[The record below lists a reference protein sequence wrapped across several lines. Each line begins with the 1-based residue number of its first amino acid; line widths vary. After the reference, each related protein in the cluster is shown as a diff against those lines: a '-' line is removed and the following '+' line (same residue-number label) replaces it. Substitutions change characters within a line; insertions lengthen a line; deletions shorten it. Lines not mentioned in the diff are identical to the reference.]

1 MEEKEMNENEV
12 VSNVTEATKELTP
25 AVKTMNVPVVLGAA
39 GVGLGAGI
47 GLMIV
52 VPLAWKGI
60 KGLFKKKD
68 KPVEQ
73 KEAKETEKNDED
85 QD

>member
-1 MEEKEMNENEV
+1 MDENKV
-12 VSNVTEATKELTP
+12 TTVTEAVEKVTP
-25 AVKTMNVPVVLGAA
+25 AVKTMNMPVVLGAA

-68 KPVEQ
+68 KPVEEQ

-85 QD
+85 QEK

>member
-1 MEEKEMNENEV
+1 MNENEV
-12 VSNVTEATKELTP
+12 VTAVSEAAEKVTP
-25 AVKTMNVPVVLGAA
+25 AVKTMNMPVVLGAA

-68 KPVEQ
+68 KPEEQ
-73 KEAKETEKNDED
+73 KEAKEETKDDED
-85 QD
+85 QEK